1 MNHIITVFNQKGG
14 VGKTTT
20 VVNLSAALALLGK
33 KVLVIDI
40 DPQANTTSGLGLDKV
55 PEKSIYGVIKGTQK
69 PKDILQHT
77 KIEGLDILASHGD
90 VAGLE
95 MDLAIEGKW
104 QYRLKE
110 ALNDCQDYEYIL
122 IDSPPS
128 LGILSLMGLIA
139 SKEILL
145 PIQCEYY
152 ALEGVGQLFNTI
164 QLVKENYNQDLDLN
178 GVVMTMYDGRT
189 NLSMQVVENVKDYFK
204 TLVYKTSIPR
214 NVKLAEA
221 PSYGQDIFTYAP
233 KSAGAKAYRDLAL
246 EMVKGANKK

>member
-1 MNHIITVFNQKGG
+1 MNHIMTVFNQKGG

-40 DPQANTTSGLGLDKV
+40 DPQANTTSGLGLDKI
-55 PEKSIYGVIKGTQK
+55 PEKSIYGVIKGSKK
-69 PKDILQHT
+69 PQEVIQHT
-77 KIEGLDILASHGD
+77 KIENLDIISSHGD

-95 MDLAIEGKW
+95 MDLAIEGNW
-104 QYRLKE
+104 QYRLKD
-110 ALNDCQDYEYIL
+110 ALEQCPGYDYIL

-164 QLVKENYNQDLDLN
+164 QLVKENYNKDLDLN

-189 NLSMQVVENVKDYFK
+189 NLSTQVVENVKDYFS
-204 TLVYKTSIPR
+204 TMVYQTTIPR
-214 NVKLAEA
+214 NIKLAEA

-233 KSAGAKAYRDLAL
+233 KSAGAKAYESLAR
-246 EMVKGANKK
+246 EMVKGEAKK